1 MHMNAVLISVVER
14 NVFHLEQQLRG
25 LFGWTWPLSGTGHGA
40 SVWNDVEG
48 QTGDC
53 GCRVSITSEGTKAPV
68 CHLRRDTPLSLH
80 FIPLTGK
87 MC

>member
-1 MHMNAVLISVVER
+1 MEQVLLMHANI
-14 NVFHLEQQLRG
+14 
-25 LFGWTWPLSGTGHGA
+25 LFLKQNRRRVRGA
-40 SVWNDVEG
+40 SVWNDMEG

-68 CHLRRDTPLSLH
+68 CHLRHDTPRSLH
-80 FIPLTGK
+80 FILLTGK